1 MTVGGENAGTES
13 TERSTWSERSEKY
26 DNSLTWFVICDA
38 RASSELCHCSW
49 GGGFKD
55 VAREYL
61 SEKSWLFQFFFLG
74 FVRVTNCAA
83 LKISSECSRR
93 TLAKEFYDC
102 LRTCNLLITQMS
114 LPMFQQIL
122 TNWFFDVV
130 NRTFNSMLHFCH
142 DMLTDNLNIEMNRVL

>member
-1 MTVGGENAGTES
+1 MTVGGKMRERRVQKEALGVRDLKNMIIHWHDSSFVMLEHRVNCVIAAGEEDLKMWRGNIYRRKVDYFS
-13 TERSTWSERSEKY
+13 
-26 DNSLTWFVICDA
+26 SL
-38 RASSELCHCSW
+38 
-49 GGGFKD
+49 
-55 VAREYL
+55 
-61 SEKSWLFQFFFLG
+61 FLG

-83 LKISSECSRR
+83 SKISSECSRR

-102 LRTCNLLITQMS
+102 LGTCNFLITQMS

-142 DMLTDNLNIEMNRVL
+142 DMLTDNLNIEMNRAL